1 MAWLTARPQSRSNLM
16 GFNKRKEERLNPWLH
31 TCLVQSQE
39 QTQPR
44 DFQVLVQIQTQRT
57 SVTQV
62 CPHAAAVLVYR
73 ANTVAVTCSYR
84 PAAAGRPN
92 STRAGSSTGHVYE
105 LGGVD
110 GCQHLPSLSSSLSSL
125 VSVSCTLL
133 NLWFVSMVM
142 KSYCNDSDQS
152 FCPIQWGETVM

>member
-1 MAWLTARPQSRSNLM
+1 MPCAVSRANTAQRLSSPGPDSN
-16 GFNKRKEERLNPWLH
+16 
-31 TCLVQSQE
+31 S
-39 QTQPR
+39 
-44 DFQVLVQIQTQRT
+44 QRT

-62 CPHAAAVLVYR
+62 CAHAAAVLVYR

-133 NLWFVSMVM
+133 NRSRGSACDL
-142 KSYCNDSDQS
+142 
-152 FCPIQWGETVM
+152 